1 MDLVKEEPNS
11 SDMGIGMGMTGA
23 FDLPAP
29 PENVQWPPSNNI
41 KELQTKPNLDCLICG
56 KKFKFESAMKVHVK
70 RAHLKIKD
78 FHCDECDK
86 SFTSKSNLTTHKQT
100 HSGEKF
106 PCHICGVQ
114 LARKINLINHM
125 KSAHMEGAEK
135 PYTIKQP
142 PTEQIPCHI
151 CGKLFNHN
159 RNYRLH
165 FRRQHMEP
173 KVKRVDVYTND
184 FKLEVLEKVKEVG
197 VIAARKAYG
206 VHENTIKG

>member
-1 MDLVKEEPNS
+1 
-11 SDMGIGMGMTGA
+11 
-23 FDLPAP
+23 
-29 PENVQWPPSNNI
+29 
-41 KELQTKPNLDCLICG
+41 
-56 KKFKFESAMKVHVK
+56 MKVHVK

-135 PYTIKQP
+135 PYT
-142 PTEQIPCHI
+142 
-151 CGKLFNHN
+151 
-159 RNYRLH
+159 
-165 FRRQHMEP
+165 RRQHMEP
-173 KVKRVDVYTND
+173 KVKRMDVYTND

>member
-1 MDLVKEEPNS
+1 
-11 SDMGIGMGMTGA
+11 
-23 FDLPAP
+23 
-29 PENVQWPPSNNI
+29 
-41 KELQTKPNLDCLICG
+41 
-56 KKFKFESAMKVHVK
+56 
-70 RAHLKIKD
+70 
-78 FHCDECDK
+78 
-86 SFTSKSNLTTHKQT
+86 
-100 HSGEKF
+100 
-106 PCHICGVQ
+106 
-114 LARKINLINHM
+114 
-125 KSAHMEGAEK
+125 MEGAEK

-184 FKLEVLEKVKEVG
+184 FKLEVLQKVKEVG